1 VRAFRHC
8 PWCGS
13 ALDPPSGAVQRCTV
27 CGEPSYHAAKPCA
40 CAILVDEEGRVLLAR
55 RAHDPEAGRWD
66 LPGGF
71 LEPDES
77 PEDGLR
83 REMREETGLDVEV
96 GRYVG
101 SFVDVYGEGGDNTL
115 NIVFVCQPGPGDPEP
130 ADDVSELRW
139 FAPEKLPPTSEIAFR
154 NGAEALAAW
163 RGSAAAG

>member
-1 VRAFRHC
+1 
-8 PWCGS
+8 
-13 ALDPPSGAVQRCTV
+13 VQRCTV

-40 CAILVDEEGRVLLAR
+40 CAILVDDEGRVLLAR

-115 NIVFVCQPGPGDPEP
+115 NIVFVCRPGPGDLEP

-139 FAPEKLPPTSEIAFR
+139 FAPEKLPPASEIAFR
-154 NGAEALAAW
+154 NGAEALGVW
-163 RGSAAAG
+163 RGSALAG